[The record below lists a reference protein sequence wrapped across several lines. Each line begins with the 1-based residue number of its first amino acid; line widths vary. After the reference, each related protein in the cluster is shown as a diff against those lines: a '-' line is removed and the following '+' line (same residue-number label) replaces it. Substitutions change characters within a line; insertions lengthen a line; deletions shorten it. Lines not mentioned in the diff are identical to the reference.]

1 LWKKTLN
8 AKELFALDREP
19 HTVYGSL
26 TREALDQF
34 QDVHVKRHLQTDIY
48 ATFIESNSDGTL
60 KVEPYNLTVS
70 FA

>member
-1 LWKKTLN
+1 VEKTLN
-8 AKELFALDREP
+8 AKQLFALDREGYN
-19 HTVYGSL
+19 VYGPL